1 MPMNNSEIQKRLV
14 VIPCRLFLGERGEVD
29 GLLIGNRVFFKVKGR
44 WRNLKIEKNIF
55 ENETFLLNSDLI

>member
-1 MPMNNSEIQKRLV
+1 MPMNNLEIQKRLV
-14 VIPCRLFLGERGEVD
+14 VIPCRLFLGERGEFD

-55 ENETFLLNSDLI
+55 ENEIFLLNSDLI